1 MSDDMNIY
9 TCTVVKNN
17 KVVNIY
23 SSLIEREIYDHIE
36 KVASQYKD
44 EGAEQ
49 ILAVRQQ
56 YGSNEIEII
65 YEYIKIQ

>member
-9 TCTVVKNN
+9 TCTTVKNN
-17 KVVNIY
+17 KVINIY
-23 SSLIEREIYDHIE
+23 SSLIRREIYNHIE

-44 EGAEQ
+44 EGADQ

-65 YEYIKIQ
+65 YEYIRIQ